1 MGQAALVEDGAPC
14 QKGLVWEEIALKKD
28 TFLKNFG
35 GEKMFFF
42 QKCPKITKKVFW
54 GFLSHFEN
62 ILFGGGL
69 WMILSQFGSPCSSNA
84 GRGGGKSPPSYPS
97 SPEYWHSP
105 PFLPCCCP
113 ATERTKVIPFPSHEC
128 TMFPSFYAVAKGNKG
143 FSLTLKEVRKALARY
158 SIARFP
164 FSSFPPLLFRASE
177 GKPRVVCPQSP

>member
-164 FSSFPPLLFRASE
+164 FSSFPPFIIS
-177 GKPRVVCPQSP
+177 C